1 MNLIACADENW
12 GIGFEGHLLVHIP
25 EDMKFFRDMTL
36 GSVVVMGR
44 KTLESLP
51 GGRPLEG
58 RRNLV
63 LTRNR
68 SYQAEGVQTAP
79 GVQALMQEL
88 SFCESRDI
96 YVIGGAN
103 IYRQLLCFCDTAY
116 ITKVAHAYQADTFL
130 PDLDIQEGWRLAASS
145 KVQFSPDAGV
155 EYRFLR
161 YERVRAAI

>member
-12 GIGFEGHLLVHIP
+12 GIGFENRLLVHIP
-25 EDMKFFRDMTL
+25 EDMRFFRDMTL

-63 LTRNR
+63 LTRNP
-68 SYQAEGVQTAP
+68 SYQAVGVQTAP
-79 GVQALMQEL
+79 GIQALMQEL
-88 SFCESRDI
+88 SFCESKNI
-96 YVIGGAN
+96 YVIGGASS
-103 IYRQLLCFCDTAY
+103 YREMLDFCDTAY
-116 ITKVAHAYQADTFL
+116 ITKVARAYQADAFL
-130 PDLDIQEGWRLAASS
+130 PNLDVQGGWRLAASS
-145 KVQFSPDAGV
+145 GAQFSPDAGV

-161 YERVRAAI
+161 YERRG

>member
-12 GIGFEGHLLVHIP
+12 GIGFENRLLVHIP
-25 EDMKFFRDMTL
+25 EDMRFFRDMTL

-63 LTRNR
+63 LTRNP
-68 SYQAEGVQTAP
+68 SYQAVGVQTAP
-79 GVQALMQEL
+79 GIQALMQEL
-88 SFCESRDI
+88 SFCESKNI
-96 YVIGGAN
+96 YVIGGAS
-103 IYRQLLCFCDTAY
+103 IYHQMLDFCDTAY
-116 ITKVAHAYQADTFL
+116 ITKVARAYQADAFL
-130 PDLDIQEGWRLAASS
+130 PNLDVQGGWRLAASS
-145 KVQFSPDAGV
+145 GAQFSPDAGV

-161 YERVRAAI
+161 YERRG

>member
-12 GIGFEGHLLVHIP
+12 GIGFENHLLVHIP
-25 EDMKFFRDMTL
+25 EDMRFFRDMTL

-63 LTRNR
+63 LTRNP
-68 SYQAEGVQTAP
+68 SYQAVGVQTAP
-79 GVQALMQEL
+79 GIQALMQEL
-88 SFCESRDI
+88 SFCESKNI
-96 YVIGGAN
+96 YVIGGAS
-103 IYRQLLCFCDTAY
+103 IYRQMLDFCDTAY
-116 ITKVAHAYQADTFL
+116 ITKVARAYQADAFL
-130 PDLDIQEGWRLAASS
+130 PNLDVQGGWRLAASS
-145 KVQFSPDAGV
+145 GAQFSPDAGV

-161 YERVRAAI
+161 YERRG

>member
-12 GIGFEGHLLVHIP
+12 GIGFENRLLVHIP
-25 EDMKFFRDMTL
+25 EAMRFFRDMTL

-63 LTRNR
+63 LTRNP
-68 SYQAEGVQTAP
+68 SYQAVGVQTAP
-79 GVQALMQEL
+79 GIQALMQEL
-88 SFCESRDI
+88 SFCESKNI
-96 YVIGGAN
+96 YVIGGAS
-103 IYRQLLCFCDTAY
+103 IYRQMLDFCDTAY
-116 ITKVAHAYQADTFL
+116 ITKVARAYQADAFL
-130 PDLDIQEGWRLAASS
+130 PNLDVQGGWRLAASS
-145 KVQFSPDAGV
+145 GAQFSPDAGV

-161 YERVRAAI
+161 YERRG

>member
-12 GIGFEGHLLVHIP
+12 GIGFENRLLVHIP
-25 EDMKFFRDMTL
+25 EDMRFFRDMTL

-63 LTRNR
+63 LTRNP
-68 SYQAEGVQTAP
+68 SYQAVGVQTAP
-79 GVQALMQEL
+79 GIQALMQEL
-88 SFCESRDI
+88 SFCESKNI
-96 YVIGGAN
+96 YVIGGAS
-103 IYRQLLCFCDTAY
+103 IYRQMLDFCDTAY
-116 ITKVAHAYQADTFL
+116 ITKVARAYQADAFL
-130 PDLDIQEGWRLAASS
+130 PNLDVQGGCRLAASS
-145 KVQFSPDAGV
+145 GAQFSPDAGV

-161 YERVRAAI
+161 YERRG

>member
-12 GIGFEGHLLVHIP
+12 GIGFENRLLVHIP
-25 EDMKFFRDMTL
+25 EDMRFFRDMTL

-63 LTRNR
+63 LTRNP
-68 SYQAEGVQTAP
+68 SYQAVGVQTAP
-79 GVQALMQEL
+79 GIQALMQEL
-88 SFCESRDI
+88 SFCESKNI
-96 YVIGGAN
+96 YVIGGAS
-103 IYRQLLCFCDTAY
+103 IYRQMLDFCDTAY
-116 ITKVAHAYQADTFL
+116 ITKVARSYQADAFL
-130 PDLDIQEGWRLAASS
+130 PNLDVQGGWRLAASS
-145 KVQFSPDAGV
+145 GAQFSPDAGV

-161 YERVRAAI
+161 YERRG